1 MADRSDRNRRAE
13 TERDLAGLRTRP
25 AGLWPLARRSRAARA
40 LAGCLLLLLAPAT
53 LVAADL
59 PQAEQL
65 YRSGKYADCVD
76 YAAKAIAAAEFNEHW
91 PLVKIKSELALGR
104 YADALK
110 TLEPALASFKFSI
123 QLRWLGREVC
133 RYNAQAERGDKL
145 IEEIAELVRQQA
157 WRFRDPPNQ
166 IVLGRF
172 FLEQGIDPKKVLD
185 QLYNEIKKRQPN
197 DPLAFLASGE
207 LALAKHDYA
216 LAAEAFAQAIKLD
229 ETEPEAHFGLAQA
242 YAASET
248 EQADAALKAALAL
261 NPNHVASL
269 LYLVDD
275 HVDSERYDEAQKL
288 LERIEKINP
297 EHPRAWAFR
306 AVLAHLNNRPEEEA
320 RAYQRA
326 LAHWPANPEV
336 DYLIGKKLSQKYR
349 FAEGAARQRLAL
361 ALDANYLPAKSQL
374 AQDLL
379 RLGEEAEG
387 WRLADDVF
395 DKDGYDVVAH
405 NLVTLEE
412 NLRKFRTL
420 EADGF
425 QLRMDPRE
433 AEIYGRRVLD
443 LLGRAKQTLCAK
455 YDVKLDEP
463 VIVELFPRQ
472 QDFAIRTFG
481 LPGGAGFL
489 GVCFGRVITANS
501 PASQG
506 ETPSNWEATL
516 WHEFCHVV
524 TLNKTHNKMPR
535 WLSEGISVY
544 EERQADATWG
554 QTISSRYRE
563 LLLADDLTPVSQLS
577 GAFLHP
583 PTPVHL
589 QFAYYESSLVVE
601 YFVEKYGLDTLK
613 RVLVDLGAGMPIN
626 DSLGRYAGSLDAL
639 DKEFAEF
646 ARQRANQMAPAADW
660 SAPELPPTADAEQ
673 LAAWIEKHP
682 ANYAALGRLAKQL
695 LADKKWQ
702 QAKEPLAEM
711 IRLYPDDGGA
721 GNPYAMLAKAHR
733 ELGETAEERRAL
745 EKLAGLSADE
755 ADALLRLLELAAA
768 AEDWPAAIKYGRRM
782 LAINPLVKTPHRQ
795 LATAAEKTGDD
806 ALAIEAYRALLLLD
820 PIDLADLHYRLAAL
834 LHRSG
839 DLRSAKRHA
848 LEALEEAPRYRAAQR
863 ELLAIVEKLAEESPA
878 KGTPREPAGDV
889 EPKEPIA
896 REGDSR

>member
-1 MADRSDRNRRAE
+1 MADRSDSRTDADAELRFPGLNQPSFPVTFAWRRA
-13 TERDLAGLRTRP
+13 
-25 AGLWPLARRSRAARA
+25 RSVTSA
-40 LAGCLLLLLAPAT
+40 LAAYLGILATAAST
-53 LVAADL
+53 VAADL

-65 YRSGKYADCVD
+65 FRSGKYSECAD
-76 YAAKAIAAAEFNEHW
+76 YAAKAIAASEFNEAW
-91 PLVKIKSELALGR
+91 PLVKIRSELTLGR
-104 YADALK
+104 YADALQ
-110 TLEPALASFKFSI
+110 TLDTALASYKFSV
-123 QLRWLGREVC
+123 QLRWVGREVC
-133 RYNAQAERGDKL
+133 RFNNQSERAGEL
-145 IEEIAELVRQQA
+145 VEEIAELVRQQA
-157 WRFRDPPNQ
+157 WRFREPTNQ
-166 IVLGRF
+166 VILGRF
-172 FLEQGIDPKKVLD
+172 FLEQGVDPKQVLD

-197 DPLAFLASGE
+197 DPLPVLASGE

-216 LAAEAFAQAIKLD
+216 LAAEAYQQAIKLD
-229 ETEPEAHFGLAQA
+229 ETDPEAHFGLAQA
-242 YAASET
+242 YSASDSEKA
-248 EQADAALKAALAL
+248 EAALNAALAI
-261 NPNHVASL
+261 NPNHIESL
-269 LYLVDD
+269 LFLVDD
-275 HVDSERYDEAQKL
+275 HVDSERYDEAKKL
-288 LERIEKINP
+288 LERIEKINL
-297 EHPRAWAFR
+297 EHPRAWAYR
-306 AVLAHLNNRPEEEA
+306 AVLAHLDNKPQDEA
-320 RAYQRA
+320 LAYERA

-361 ALDANYLPAKSQL
+361 AFDSNYLPAKVQL

-395 DKDGYDVVAH
+395 DKDAYDVVAH

-412 NLRKFRTL
+412 NLAKFRTL
-420 EADGF
+420 EGDGF
-425 QLRMDPRE
+425 QVRMDPRE
-433 AEIYGRRVLD
+433 ADIYGRRVLD
-443 LLGRAKQTLCAK
+443 LLRRAKQTLCAK
-455 YDVKLDEP
+455 YDAKIDEP

-544 EERQADATWG
+544 EERQADPTWG
-554 QTISSRYRE
+554 QTITPRYRE
-563 LLLADDLTPVSQLS
+563 MLLADDLTPVSQLS

-583 PTPVHL
+583 RTPLHL

-601 YFVEKYGLDTLK
+601 YLVEKYGLETLK

-626 DSLGRYAGSLDAL
+626 DSLSRYAGSLEAL

-646 ARQRANQMAPAADW
+646 ARARARNMAPEADW
-660 SAPELPPTADAEQ
+660 SAPELPPTADADQ
-673 LAAWIEKHP
+673 LAAWLEQHP
-682 ANYAALGRLAKQL
+682 TNYAVLGWLAKQR

-702 QAKEPLAEM
+702 EAKQPLQEM

-721 GNPYAMLAKAHR
+721 GNPYAMLAKVHR
-733 ELGETAEERRAL
+733 ELGETAAERSTL
-745 EKLAGLSADE
+745 EKLASLTADE
-755 ADALLRLLELAAA
+755 TEALLRLMDLAVV
-768 AEDWPAAIKYGRRM
+768 AEDWPSVIAYGRRM
-782 LAINPLVKTPHRQ
+782 LAINPLIKMPHRQ
-795 LATAAEKTGDD
+795 LAAAAEKTGDD
-806 ALAIEAYRALLLLD
+806 ALAIEAYGALLLLD
-820 PIDLADLHYRLAAL
+820 PIDLAELHYRLAVL

-839 DLRSAKRHA
+839 EIKLAKRHV

-863 ELLAIVEKLAEESPA
+863 ELLAIVKQLA
-878 KGTPREPAGDV
+878 D
-889 EPKEPIA
+889 EPKTSAPTGA
-896 REGDSR
+896 EGPPQAGAPLETKP

>member
-1 MADRSDRNRRAE
+1 MADRSDR
-13 TERDLAGLRTRP
+13 RTRP
-25 AGLWPLARRSRAARA
+25 ETELDLPGLQRGPATLPPLAGRSRAALC
-40 LAGCLLLLLAPAT
+40 LAAGLGLLLAPAIAA
-53 LVAADL
+53 AADL

-76 YAAKAIAAAEFNEHW
+76 YAAKAIAAAEFNEQW

-133 RYNAQAERGDKL
+133 RFNGQADRGDKQ

-166 IVLGRF
+166 VVLGRF

-216 LAAEAFAQAIKLD
+216 LAAEAFEQAIKLD
-229 ETEPEAHFGLAQA
+229 ETDPEAHFGLAQA
-242 YAASET
+242 YSTSEA
-248 EQADAALKAALAL
+248 EKAQAALQAALAL

-275 HVDSERYDEAQKL
+275 HVDSERYDEAEKL

-320 RAYQRA
+320 RSYQQA

-336 DYLIGKKLSQKYR
+336 DHLVGKKLSQKYR

-420 EADGF
+420 AGDGF
-425 QLRMDPRE
+425 QLRMEPRE

-443 LLGRAKQTLCAK
+443 LLARAKQTLCAK
-455 YDVKLDEP
+455 YDVQIDEP

-544 EERQADATWG
+544 EERQADPTWG
-554 QTISSRYRE
+554 QTISPRYRE
-563 LLLADDLTPVSQLS
+563 MLLADDLTPVSQLS

-583 PTPVHL
+583 PTPLHL

-613 RVLVDLGAGMPIN
+613 RVLVDLGAGLPIN
-626 DSLGRYAGSLDAL
+626 DSLARYAGSLEAL

-646 ARQRANQMAPAADW
+646 ARKRANQMAPAADW
-660 SAPELPPTADAEQ
+660 STPELPPTADAEQ
-673 LAAWIEKHP
+673 LAAWVEKHP
-682 ANYAALGRLAKQL
+682 ANYQALGRQAKQM

-702 QAKEPLAEM
+702 AAKQPLEAM

-721 GNPYAMLAKAHR
+721 GNPYTMLAKAHR
-733 ELGETAEERRAL
+733 ELGETAEERAAL
-745 EKLAGLSADE
+745 EKLTSLSADE

-768 AEDWPAAIKYGRRM
+768 AEDWPASIKYGRRM

-806 ALAIEAYRALLLLD
+806 ALAIEAYGALLLLD
-820 PIDLADLHYRLAAL
+820 PIDLAELHYRLAVL
-834 LHRSG
+834 MHRSG

-848 LEALEEAPRYRAAQR
+848 LESLEEAPRYRAAQR
-863 ELLAIVEKLAEESPA
+863 ELLAIVEKIADEARASAPAAAEAAPQS
-878 KGTPREPAGDV
+878 GEPLEAQ
-889 EPKEPIA
+889 P
-896 REGDSR
+896 